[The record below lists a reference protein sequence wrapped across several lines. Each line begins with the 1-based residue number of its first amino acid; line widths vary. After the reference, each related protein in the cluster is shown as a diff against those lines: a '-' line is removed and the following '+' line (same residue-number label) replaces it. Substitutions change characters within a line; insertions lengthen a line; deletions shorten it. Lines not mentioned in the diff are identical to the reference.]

1 MCGVS
6 YIFIIYIYKSF
17 HKKNVSV
24 HLLYSLNKTLLS
36 CYGIYKFLDI
46 VISYFLLITSWLWIT
61 RHTTNVE
68 MNNRSQFIN
77 FPYTLSFILSSS
89 IKHRLEVCLLYRKRH
104 FTFCTINVA
113 FVLLVIISRSDKNI
127 DVIHKAMVHIAIFRH
142 SFSLDNDFVLGVWKN
157 C

>member
-1 MCGVS
+1 MWC
-6 YIFIIYIYKSF
+6 IIYFSSIYILIISHF
-17 HKKNVSV
+17 GTFV
-24 HLLYSLNKTLLS
+24 YSLNMTLLS

-89 IKHRLEVCLLYRKRH
+89 IIHRLEVYLLYRKRH
-104 FTFCTINVA
+104 FIFCTINVS
-113 FVLLVIISRSDKNI
+113 FVLLAIIILRSDKNI
-127 DVIHKAMVHIAIFRH
+127 DVIHKAMLHIAIFRH